1 MMISIRRL
9 ITGVATAAVVTLMA
23 SGNSFAA
30 PVPTAR
36 IATGGSGVRLTVSV
50 AGTPLPRSVSVR
62 SRRVVVVLTG
72 SGASRRSPRLTGARA
87 TAFRRRAGKSVAVR
101 MKVGRHVRTVATTL
115 LEAGTG
121 GGAAGSG
128 APGVPVAGGTA
139 LPNAPAGGVSGQA
152 AVDLFSGYLRGSVM
166 TNITASAN
174 LSSQSTTRFTFCQ
187 GGTSLVYYRESIGTS
202 TASTETAQ
210 ASYRVTQAAFNAAGT
225 LGEGLVEYSGAAPG
239 NTSIGQS
246 GQAIV
251 RLGSGIAWINSL
263 GAEYQWQSG
272 VAGC

>member
-1 MMISIRRL
+1 MMSGIRQL
-9 ITGVATAAVVTLMA
+9 GSVAATVAVVAFVASGTSVAT
-23 SGNSFAA
+23 
-30 PVPTAR
+30 PVPAAS
-36 IATGGSGVRLTVSV
+36 IAVGGAGVRLTVSV
-50 AGTPLPRSVSVR
+50 AGTPHPGSVSVR
-62 SRRVVVVLTG
+62 TRSVVVALTG
-72 SGASRRSPRLTGARA
+72 SGASWRSRVLTGARA
-87 TAFRRRAGKSVAVR
+87 TAFRRRTGKTVTVR
-101 MKVGRHVRTVATTL
+101 MRVGRRTRTTAVTL
-115 LEAGTG
+115 VQAAG
-121 GGAAGSG
+121 GGATGSV
-128 APGVPVAGGTA
+128 APGTPAGGGTA
-139 LPNAPAGGVSGQA
+139 LPNAPAGGLSGQA
-152 AVDLFSGYLRGSVM
+152 AIDRFSGYLRGSVM
-166 TNITASAN
+166 TNITAAAN